1 MFKKNIF
8 LLLFYSQLATAMPAP
23 PNGPNFKALLNS
35 VFVPKHL
42 NFGISKPVKKV
53 VANLF

>member
-8 LLLFYSQLATAMPAP
+8 LLLFYSQLATAMPSP

-35 VFVPKHL
+35 VFIPKHL
-42 NFGISKPVKKV
+42 NFGISKPVKKIA
-53 VANLF
+53 ANLF